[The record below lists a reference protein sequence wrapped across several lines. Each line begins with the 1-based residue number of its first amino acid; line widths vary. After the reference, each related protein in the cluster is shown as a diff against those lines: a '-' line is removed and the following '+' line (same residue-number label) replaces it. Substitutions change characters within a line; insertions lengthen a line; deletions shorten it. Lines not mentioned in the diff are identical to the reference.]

1 MAKINEKILL
11 ADPPIAPNPSIHLD
25 SLTPS
30 FVVKW
35 SPPFLWQGQH
45 INHFQVGVHNLTD
58 GGIVVDRVNTTFK
71 DVLVTYVQHLTQHQL
86 QMCTELLFSITAI
99 DHSNG
104 ILKTINITGKSTS
117 S

>member
-1 MAKINEKILL
+1 ML
-11 ADPPIAPNPSIHLD
+11 ADPPIVPNPSIYLD
-25 SLTPS
+25 NLTPS

-45 INHFQVGVHNLTD
+45 INYFQVRVHNLTD
-58 GGIVVDRVNTTFK
+58 GSIMVDRVNTTFK
-71 DVLVTYVQHLTQHQL
+71 DVLVIYVKHLTQHQV
-86 QMCTELLFSITAI
+86 QMCTELLFCITAI
-99 DHSNG
+99 DDSDR